1 VVATSQTSSSG
12 SYTNLATTGPT
23 VTVNVSAAG
32 TAVITV
38 TAFEDAAA
46 GGDSCYM
53 SFASTSGPT
62 SVAASDSQAVMETG
76 GGQQAS
82 ATYVVTGL
90 SAGSYT
96 FTARYRSSGG
106 TCHFSNRGL
115 IVTPY

>member
-1 VVATSQTSSSG
+1 
-12 SYTNLATTGPT
+12 
-23 VTVNVSAAG
+23 
-32 TAVITV
+32 
-38 TAFEDAAA
+38 
-46 GGDSCYM
+46 
-53 SFASTSGPT
+53 
-62 SVAASDSQAVMETG
+62 METG